1 MQISL
6 QLDKGHLF
14 LNLDGSLWLYDTGTP
29 TSFGDSGQTL
39 EGKEFQPPSD
49 YMGLSAST
57 LSD

>member
-14 LNLDGSLWLYDTGTP
+14 LNLDGSLWLYDTGAP
-29 TSFGDSGQTL
+29 TSFGDSGLTL

-49 YMGLSAST
+49 YMGL
-57 LSD
+57 